1 MRTLIITMLLFVSL
15 TTASAQSYSKGTE
28 STKPHG
34 LEMAETLSDDG
45 MEIVRRPFKW
55 FAGIGESDDR
65 QIAIEIAQREA
76 QSAVSRIIR
85 NEVIDQA
92 TKIGVAANG
101 RVCQAL
107 VTSWEQYSHSILVG
121 CEPFGNAKVQYNPN
135 TGTYRVIA
143 RIGIQGDRFKKM
155 MNEYQECPSEEL
167 TPVENQQYVQI
178 SKAVVNVMISE

>member
-1 MRTLIITMLLFVSL
+1 MRTLIITTLLFVSL

-28 STKPHG
+28 STKLHG

-45 MEIVRRPFKW
+45 MEIVKRPFKW
-55 FAGIGESDDR
+55 FAGIGESDDK
-65 QIAIEIAQREA
+65 QIEV

-135 TGTYRVIA
+135 TGIYRVVA

-167 TPVENQQYVQI
+167 TPAENQQYIQI